1 MLYFV
6 LNYRSIFDTIKYFQ
20 SLGFHN
26 NSFVLGPLYTPTELN
41 VLNLPKHIIDEC
53 KILFQEKI
61 AEGPGFLLQNS
72 YENVLSYLTDTKF
85 DANIELTK
93 QELNSMDKRRNID
106 SSKIFT
112 ELYKEAF

>member
-1 MLYFV
+1 MQNPFP
-6 LNYRSIFDTIKYFQ
+6 R
-20 SLGFHN
+20 
-26 NSFVLGPLYTPTELN
+26 
-41 VLNLPKHIIDEC
+41 
-53 KILFQEKI
+53 KI
-61 AEGPGFLLQNS
+61 AEKPGFLLQNS

-85 DANIELTK
+85 NANIELTK